1 MRCTYL
7 CAVLEIDGWI
17 VHFND
22 GVEPVNSSPV
32 SVSNSPCARTTSV
45 AGRRGAWPVHPREA
59 EDTSRR
65 RGGMLGLGNAA
76 RARNRHTECRTRHKE
91 DSAGVGFSLSRGEV
105 IIWVRTGREL
115 EGGHAARGRG
125 IPRVAGQAQRI

>member
-1 MRCTYL
+1 MLLSLSTLRL
-7 CAVLEIDGWI
+7 CRII
-17 VHFND
+17 M
-22 GVEPVNSSPV
+22 
-32 SVSNSPCARTTSV
+32 SVIPGNSPCARTTSV

-65 RGGMLGLGNAA
+65 RGGRLGLGNAA

-91 DSAGVGFSLSRGEV
+91 DSAGRRGFFVEQGRSYNLGEE
-105 IIWVRTGREL
+105 GREL